1 MTASVRTS
9 PADVTT
15 DVISPESNLIAL
27 TSVFVKTVAPSFL
40 APPAYPRTTASGVQ

>member
-1 MTASVRTS
+1 MTVLVLTS
-9 PADVTT
+9 PEEVTT
-15 DVISPESNLIAL
+15 DVISPDCNLIAL